1 MIRIPYGISNYK
13 TLVGEGYIYIDRTN
27 FIELIEERYRYIFF
41 LRPRKFGKSLFL
53 SMLDYYYNIKYKA
66 NFERLF
72 GQFYIGRKPTN
83 LSIKY

>member
-1 MIRIPYGISNYK
+1 MIRIPYGISNYA

-27 FIELIEERYRYIFF
+27 YIELIEERYRYIFF

-53 SMLDYYYNIKYKA
+53 SMLDYYYIKYKDD
-66 NFERLF
+66 FERLF
-72 GQFYIGRKPTN
+72 GQFYIGRKPMN

>member
-1 MIRIPYGISNYK
+1 MIRIPYGISNYE

-53 SMLDYYYNIKYKA
+53 SMLDYYYNIKYKDD
-66 NFERLF
+66 FERLF